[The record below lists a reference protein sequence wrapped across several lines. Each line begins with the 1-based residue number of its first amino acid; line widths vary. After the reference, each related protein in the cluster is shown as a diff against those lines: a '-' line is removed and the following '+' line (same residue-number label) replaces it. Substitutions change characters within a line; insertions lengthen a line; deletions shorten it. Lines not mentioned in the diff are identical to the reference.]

1 MVVFLVCDLLAVL
14 LADCGPA
21 GCPSHADNQNQH
33 IVEAWM
39 TLHRRSSKHNRLDR
53 PRFMRIDNRHSI
65 GLASTLCRLFSWSG
79 SLNMTLVAF
88 SSDGS
93 ADRVGVRVDDDH
105 DVIAAEP
112 DRPQLRSMQMEN
124 RK

>member
-39 TLHRRSSKHNRLDR
+39 TLHRRSSKHSRLDR
-53 PRFMRIDNRHSI
+53 PNFTRIDGRHI
-65 GLASTLCRLFSWSG
+65 IELAST
-79 SLNMTLVAF
+79 
-88 SSDGS
+88 
-93 ADRVGVRVDDDH
+93 
-105 DVIAAEP
+105 
-112 DRPQLRSMQMEN
+112 
-124 RK
+124 

>member
-1 MVVFLVCDLLAVL
+1 
-14 LADCGPA
+14 
-21 GCPSHADNQNQH
+21 
-33 IVEAWM
+33 
-39 TLHRRSSKHNRLDR
+39 
-53 PRFMRIDNRHSI
+53 
-65 GLASTLCRLFSWSG
+65 
-79 SLNMTLVAF
+79 MTLVAF

-93 ADRVGVRVDDDH
+93 VDRVGVRVDDDH